1 MVQEA
6 DRLTLIYADPSCYC
20 NEMVYIGIL
29 YMILYIIIIY
39 QYIEY

>member
-1 MVQEA
+1 MAQEA
-6 DRLTLIYADPSCYC
+6 YRLTLIYADPSFC